1 MSYPLINGYED
12 VIVNLQSVSSHPPCS
27 FPPPFVTGEKS
38 NQWLL
43 DAAADQWS
51 DWLKDE
57 EATNTIKKYA

>member
-1 MSYPLINGYED
+1 MY
-12 VIVNLQSVSSHPPCS
+12 CS

-57 EATNTIKKYA
+57 EATNTIKRYNFNNYEPHLTSVRSLYAN